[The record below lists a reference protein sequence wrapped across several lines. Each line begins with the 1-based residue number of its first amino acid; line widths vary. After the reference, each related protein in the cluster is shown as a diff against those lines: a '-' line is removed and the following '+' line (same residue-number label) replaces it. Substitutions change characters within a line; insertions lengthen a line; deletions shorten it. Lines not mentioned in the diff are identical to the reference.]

1 MSRLYL
7 TDTKDVYLE
16 KDDTKRISFCIDS
29 EWVTEPIYRED
40 IPWISVVFGI
50 KKSSL
55 EDFFD
60 N

>member
-7 TDTKDVYLE
+7 TQDKDVYLE

-29 EWVTEPIYRED
+29 EWVTEPVHRED
-40 IPWISVVFGI
+40 IEYLLVFGI
-50 KKSSL
+50 SKEVL

>member
-1 MSRLYL
+1 MDKKLYL
-7 TDTKDVYLE
+7 TENKDVYLE
-16 KDDTKRISFCIDS
+16 KEYYGISFCIDS

-40 IPWISVVFGI
+40 IPFLLCYGISKEV
-50 KKSSL
+50 L

>member
-1 MSRLYL
+1 MDKKLYL
-7 TDTKDVYLE
+7 TENKDVYLE
-16 KDDTKRISFCIDS
+16 KEYYGISFCIDS

-40 IPWISVVFGI
+40 ISYLLVFGI
-50 KKSSL
+50 SKEVL

>member
-1 MSRLYL
+1 MSKRLYL
-7 TDTKDVYLE
+7 NDIFFLMKLEDGRTVFVSDV
-16 KDDTKRISFCIDS
+16 

-40 IPWISVVFGI
+40 IPFLLVFGI
-50 KKSSL
+50 SKEVL

>member
-1 MSRLYL
+1 MDKKLYL
-7 TDTKDVYLE
+7 TENKDVYLE
-16 KDDTKRISFCIDS
+16 KEYYGISFCIDS

-40 IPWISVVFGI
+40 IPFLLVFGI
-50 KKSSL
+50 SIEVL